1 MTDYYKLLGVLPNA
15 TTEEIKKAYRQL
27 ALKYHPDRN
36 PGDNNSE
43 AYFKR
48 VTEAYTI
55 LSNPEKREEYNYEY
69 KKSHQS
75 SSYNNQQQK
84 WTEPK
89 EEPRVTPQI
98 ILSIFQDIRKK
109 VSATDKGRINQ
120 VALYKS
126 LNDLLSD
133 KNINFLL
140 AWGDTSTN
148 RLIIK
153 EVIICFKVLLS
164 SNSEKLS
171 QKLVKLAGS
180 DNEAIQEIF
189 IFFKLQKKKHFRAK
203 YGLIIGLLAILF
215 IVLVIAILK
224 PKESYTPRSFN
235 KSKGPANG
243 DLNSTFV
250 DNKKESTSSQKKSKT
265 NSTYVPEQTPEQ
277 QLQQEKD
284 KLISA
289 GWKETEVNNGQ
300 LPSCYNFVPKKSN
313 IDNYLEVNVGGGTDV
328 VIKVMNLRTDKCV
341 RYVFINSG
349 STYKIL
355 NIPEGIYYLKI
366 AYGKDW
372 FSKIENGQ
380 CVGKFLRNPMYEKG
394 EDIMDFN
401 LQYASDGLSI
411 PSFQLKLDVIA
422 TNSLNTFNSQNISE
436 NEFNK

>member
-1 MTDYYKLLGVLPNA
+1 
-15 TTEEIKKAYRQL
+15 
-27 ALKYHPDRN
+27 
-36 PGDNNSE
+36 
-43 AYFKR
+43 
-48 VTEAYTI
+48 
-55 LSNPEKREEYNYEY
+55 
-69 KKSHQS
+69 
-75 SSYNNQQQK
+75 
-84 WTEPK
+84 
-89 EEPRVTPQI
+89 
-98 ILSIFQDIRKK
+98 
-109 VSATDKGRINQ
+109 
-120 VALYKS
+120 
-126 LNDLLSD
+126 
-133 KNINFLL
+133 
-140 AWGDTSTN
+140 
-148 RLIIK
+148 
-153 EVIICFKVLLS
+153 
-164 SNSEKLS
+164 
-171 QKLVKLAGS
+171 
-180 DNEAIQEIF
+180 
-189 IFFKLQKKKHFRAK
+189 
-203 YGLIIGLLAILF
+203 
-215 IVLVIAILK
+215 VIAILK